1 MFNITNLRI
10 ILIVYLHVWVSVEFG
25 SHNSGRIF
33 VSCVHEQGAEE
44 NDRTG
49 VEEGL

>member
-1 MFNITNLRI
+1 MSNITNIWI
-10 ILIVYLHVWVSVEFG
+10 ILIVYLHVWFSVEFG
-25 SHNSGRIF
+25 SHNRGRTF
-33 VSCVHEQGAEE
+33 VSCVREQGAEE